1 MIHGIYIRS
10 KPANRWHLF
19 SITLS
24 AEAAAKELEEGIK
37 EAQKGDNLQGQAVIQ
52 IFDSALYIPEL
63 LTEIKERKALGF
75 N

>member
-24 AEAAAKELEEGIK
+24 AEAAVKELEIAIK
-37 EAQKGDNLQGQAVIQ
+37 EVQKGDNLSGQAAIQ
-52 IFDSALYIPEL
+52 VFDSSLYIPEL
-63 LTEIKERKALGF
+63 LTEIKERKAIGF